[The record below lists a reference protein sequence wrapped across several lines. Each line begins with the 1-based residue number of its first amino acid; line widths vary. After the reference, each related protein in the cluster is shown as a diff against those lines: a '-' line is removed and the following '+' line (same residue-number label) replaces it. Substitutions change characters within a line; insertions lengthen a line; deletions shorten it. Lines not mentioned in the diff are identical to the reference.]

1 MLCSVPAAALDAAS
15 VDVDVAVVAVGG
27 QEIYDGIDLDSI
39 LLFHISSFVPFVS
52 YLLIDSLPCLRRFDF
67 YYSFTHLIT

>member
-1 MLCSVPAAALDAAS
+1 MRLSSCRTLVHLQTMLCLVPAVALYAAS

-39 LLFHISSFVPFVS
+39 LILPLSYIVVCAVRFLFV
-52 YLLIDSLPCLRRFDF
+52 D
-67 YYSFTHLIT
+67 